1 MGVDVAAEVCHTRKT
16 ELQGVPVEDLS
27 EWMVFL
33 ECVVDYAQEFLS
45 DVGGHALAVRWVVP
59 CDVTL
64 SFSGAGVWLG
74 GGWLVS
80 ELVVILAFV

>member
-1 MGVDVAAEVCHTRKT
+1 MGVDVAAEVCHTRIA

-64 SFSGAGVWLG
+64 SFSGAGAWLG
-74 GGWLVS
+74 GGWLIS
-80 ELVVILAFV
+80 ELVVIPALV

>member
-1 MGVDVAAEVCHTRKT
+1 MGVDVAAEVCHTRIA

-45 DVGGHALAVRWVVP
+45 DVGGHALAVRSVVP
-59 CDVTL
+59 CNVML
-64 SFSGAGVWLG
+64 SFSGARAWLG
-74 GGWLVS
+74 SGWLVS
-80 ELVVILAFV
+80 ELVVIPALV